1 MKSAVFYGKHDI
13 KVEEVEMPQLG
24 NQDVLIKVMA
34 CGICGTDVHIYEG
47 DKGAANTTPPTILGH
62 EFAGIVE
69 AVGHEVKHVK
79 VGDRVCVDPNQ
90 LTDYFQYH
98 KDKVFHY

>member
-1 MKSAVFYGKHDI
+1 MRVI
-13 KVEEVEMPQLG
+13 KE
-24 NQDVLIKVMA
+24 
-34 CGICGTDVHIYEG
+34 
-47 DKGAANTTPPTILGH
+47 AANTTPPTILGH

-90 LTDYFQYH
+90 LCGTLLLLS
-98 KDKVFHY
+98 